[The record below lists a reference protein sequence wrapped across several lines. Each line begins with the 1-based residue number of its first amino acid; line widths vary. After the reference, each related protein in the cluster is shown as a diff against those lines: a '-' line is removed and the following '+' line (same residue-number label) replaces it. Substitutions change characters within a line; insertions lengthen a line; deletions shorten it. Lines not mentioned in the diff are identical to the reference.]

1 MKIVGNVLFVITEI
15 IAFIFGVCASLL
27 LFQILTYALIK
38 LGVPINENIYV
49 LDDLLLFFEELNMQ

>member
-1 MKIVGNVLFVITEI
+1 MKIIGNVLFVIMEI
-15 IAFIFGVCASLL
+15 IAFIFGVCISL
-27 LFQILTYALIK
+27 FIFYVLTYALIK

>member
-1 MKIVGNVLFVITEI
+1 MKIIGNVLFVITEI
-15 IAFIFGVCASLL
+15 IAFIFGVCIY
-27 LFQILTYALIK
+27 LFIFQVLTYALIK

>member
-1 MKIVGNVLFVITEI
+1 MKIIGNVLFVIMEI
-15 IAFIFGVCASLL
+15 IAFIFGVCTSLFI
-27 LFQILTYALIK
+27 FQVLTYALIK